1 MNLRQMEA
9 FRAVMLTGS
18 VSEAAKRLF
27 KTQPAVSMMIA
38 GLESEIGFQLF
49 ERRKKRLFP
58 TPEANYL
65 YSEVE
70 GIFSRIHD
78 VSETI
83 KDIQNKQHGF
93 LRIGCMPG
101 PSYFFMPDLIADFL
115 DDHPK
120 VQVSMQTRTSEG
132 IKEWTASAQYDL
144 ALAEISG
151 PAPSIEAELFDLE
164 CVCAV
169 PAGHALASSEILTP
183 HLLDNEPMITLYA
196 DHVTSHS
203 LSQAFEAAGCRL
215 SVRLRTRFFIP
226 ALRFVERGLG
236 VCILDPITVASY
248 SSYASAQKIVF
259 RPFRPVVPFRAGI
272 LYPAHMPKSQMTLAF
287 AEHLRQSMQ
296 ALQQIP
302 PDSREGITLDG

>member
-27 KTQPAVSMMIA
+27 KTQPAVSMMLA
-38 GLESEIGFQLF
+38 ALEEEIGFQLF
-49 ERRKKRLFP
+49 ERRKKRLYP

-78 VSETI
+78 VSQTI

-101 PSYFFMPDLIADFL
+101 PSYVFMPDLIADFL
-115 DDHPK
+115 DEHPK

-132 IKEWTASAQYDL
+132 IREWTASAQYDL

-169 PAGHALASSEILTP
+169 PAGHRLAGVPVLTP
-183 HLLDNEPMITLYA
+183 QLLDNEPMITLYA
-196 DHVTSHS
+196 DHAISHA
-203 LSQAFEAAGCRL
+203 LSTVFESAGCRL

-236 VCILDPITVASY
+236 VCLLDPITVASHGTF
-248 SSYASAQKIVF
+248 ASTGKIVF
-259 RPFRPVVPFRAGI
+259 KPFQPAVPFRVGI
-272 LYPAHMPKSQMTLAF
+272 LYPAHAPKSQMTHAF
-287 AEHLRQSMQ
+287 ADNLRQSLQ
-296 ALQQIP
+296 ALQP
-302 PDSREGITLDG
+302 AASGES

>member
-101 PSYFFMPDLIADFL
+101 PSYSFMPDLIADFL
-115 DDHPK
+115 DAHPK

-151 PAPSIEAELFDLE
+151 PAPSIDQELFDLE

-169 PAGHALASSEILTP
+169 PADHALANEAVLTP
-183 HLLDNEPMITLYA
+183 QLLDNQPMITLYA
-196 DHVTSHS
+196 DHVISHALNS
-203 LSQAFEAAGCRL
+203 VFEAAGCRL

-236 VCILDPITVASY
+236 VCLMDPITVASY
-248 SSYASAQKIVF
+248 SAYGREDKIVF
-259 RPFRPVVPFRAGI
+259 KPFAPAVPFRVGI
-272 LYPAHMPKSQMTLAF
+272 LYPAHTPKSRLTQAF
-287 AEHLRQSMQ
+287 AEQVRDRLRSLVP
-296 ALQQIP
+296 ATH
-302 PDSREGITLDG
+302 DVSGR

>member
-27 KTQPAVSMMIA
+27 KTQPAVSMMVA
-38 GLESEIGFQLF
+38 ALEEEIGFQLF
-49 ERRKKRLFP
+49 ERRKKRLYP
-58 TPEANYL
+58 TPEAKYL

-78 VSETI
+78 VSQTI

-101 PSYFFMPDLIADFL
+101 PSYVFMPDLIADFL
-115 DDHPK
+115 DAHEQ

-132 IKEWTASAQYDL
+132 IAEWTASAQYDL
-144 ALAEISG
+144 ALAETSG
-151 PAPSIEAELFDLE
+151 PAPSIDTELFDLE

-169 PAGHALASSEILTP
+169 PAGHSLAREPVLTP
-183 HLLDNEPMITLYA
+183 QLLDSVPMITLYA
-196 DHVTSHS
+196 DHVVAHA
-203 LSQAFEAAGCRL
+203 LSSVFEAAGCRL

-236 VCILDPITVASY
+236 VCLLDPITVASY
-248 SSYASAQKIVF
+248 PAHGRDSRIVF
-259 RPFRPVVPFRAGI
+259 RPFRPVVPFRVGI
-272 LYPAHMPKSQMTLAF
+272 LYPAHTPRSIITQTF
-287 AEHLRQSMQ
+287 AAHLRQSLQ
-296 ALQQIP
+296 ALQPVQSVSP
-302 PDSREGITLDG
+302 QP

>member
-101 PSYFFMPDLIADFL
+101 PSYSFMPDLIADFL
-115 DDHPK
+115 DAHPK

-132 IKEWTASAQYDL
+132 VQEWTASAQYDL

-151 PAPSIEAELFDLE
+151 PAPSIDLELFDLE

-169 PAGHALASSEILTP
+169 PAGHALANEAVLTP
-183 HLLDNEPMITLYA
+183 QLLDNQPMITLYA
-196 DHVTSHS
+196 DHVISHALNS
-203 LSQAFEAAGCRL
+203 VFEAAGCRL
-215 SVRLRTRFFIP
+215 SVRLRTRCFIP

-236 VCILDPITVASY
+236 VCLMDPITVASY
-248 SSYASAQKIVF
+248 SAYGRDDKIVF
-259 RPFRPVVPFRAGI
+259 KPFAPAVPFRVGI
-272 LYPAHMPKSQMTLAF
+272 LYPAHTPKSRLTQAF
-287 AEHLRQSMQ
+287 AEQVRERLQSL
-296 ALQQIP
+296 AP
-302 PDSREGITLDG
+302 VRPARDVPAG

>member
-38 GLESEIGFQLF
+38 GLEAEIGFQLF
-49 ERRKKRLFP
+49 ERRKKRLYP

-70 GIFSRIHD
+70 GIFSRILD
-78 VSETI
+78 VSRTI
-83 KDIQNKQHGF
+83 EDIQNNQHGF

-101 PSYFFMPDLIADFL
+101 PSYSFMPDLIADFL
-115 DDHPK
+115 DEHPK

-151 PAPSIEAELFDLE
+151 PAPSVETEFFDLE
-164 CVCAV
+164 CICAL
-169 PAGHALASSEILTP
+169 PAEHPLAKLEIITP
-183 HLLDNEPMITLYA
+183 QLLDNEPMIMLYA
-196 DHVTSHS
+196 DHLIAHTLNSM
-203 LSQAFEAAGCRL
+203 FELASCRL
-215 SVRLRTRFFIP
+215 NVRLRTRFFIP

-236 VCILDPITVASY
+236 ICIMDPITVASY
-248 SSYASAQKIVF
+248 SSYASGEKIVF
-259 RPFRPVVPFRAGI
+259 RPFKPGVPFRVGI
-272 LYPAHMPKSQMTLAF
+272 IYPAHTAKSRMTKVF
-287 AEHLRQSMQ
+287 AEQLRHSLQ
-296 ALQQIP
+296 ALQKIP
-302 PDSREGITLDG
+302 TTTGES

>member
-101 PSYFFMPDLIADFL
+101 PSYSFMPDLIADFL
-115 DDHPK
+115 DAHPK

-151 PAPSIEAELFDLE
+151 PAPSIDQELFDLE

-169 PAGHALASSEILTP
+169 PAGHALANEAVLTP
-183 HLLDNEPMITLYA
+183 QLLDNQPMITLYA
-196 DHVTSHS
+196 DHVISHALNS
-203 LSQAFEAAGCRL
+203 VFEAAGCRL

-236 VCILDPITVASY
+236 VCLMDPITVASY
-248 SSYASAQKIVF
+248 SAYGRDDKIVF
-259 RPFRPVVPFRAGI
+259 KPFAPAVPFRVGI
-272 LYPAHMPKSQMTLAF
+272 LYPAHTPKSRLTQAF
-287 AEHLRQSMQ
+287 AEQVRDRLRSLVP
-296 ALQQIP
+296 ATHDVP
-302 PDSREGITLDG
+302 GR

>member
-9 FRAVMLTGS
+9 FHAVMLTGS
-18 VSEAAKRLF
+18 VSEAAVRLF

-38 GLESEIGFQLF
+38 ALEADIGFQLF
-49 ERRKKRLFP
+49 ERRKKRLYP

-65 YSEVE
+65 YSEIE

-78 VSETI
+78 VSQTI
-83 KDIQNKQHGF
+83 KDIQNKQYGY

-101 PSYFFMPDLIADFL
+101 PSYSFMPDLIADFL
-115 DDHPK
+115 DEHPK

-132 IKEWTASAQYDL
+132 IREWIASAQYDL

-151 PAPSIEAELFDLE
+151 PLPSIETELFDLE

-169 PAGHALASSEILTP
+169 PAGHALASAPVLTP
-183 HLLDNEPMITLYA
+183 QLLDNEPMITLYP
-196 DHVTSHS
+196 DHVTAQS
-203 LSQAFEAAGCRL
+203 LSQAFDAAGCRL

-236 VCILDPITVASY
+236 ICLMDPVTVASY
-248 SSYASAQKIVF
+248 SCYTSEPRIVF
-259 RPFRPVVPFRAGI
+259 IPFRPIVRFRAGI
-272 LYPAHMPKSQMTLAF
+272 LYPAHAPKSQVTEAF
-287 AEHLRQSMQ
+287 AQQLRQSLQ
-296 ALQQIP
+296 LLQQAP
-302 PDSREGITLDG
+302 SRPA